1 MILLHSAYYTQFFKS
16 IFSIKKGNWLENLD
30 EHVHEDLRKHRS
42 YKGHSVRDLLRA
54 LRNKK
59 HHYNEL
65 PEVTKGWVF
74 VKKNSLKS
82 LRFSLTRETEQYCK
96 TSILACLKLQ
106 FYKKIHLSLANWCF
120 GQFVHIFWEG
130 HKILR
135 NIHLTFHLHYIGQ
148 K

>member
-1 MILLHSAYYTQFFKS
+1 MILLHSACYTQFFKS

-74 VKKNSLKS
+74 VKENLSNLSDFLSPEKQK
-82 LRFSLTRETEQYCK
+82 
-96 TSILACLKLQ
+96 
-106 FYKKIHLSLANWCF
+106 FYKALIHYFIGGHSFGFKFCRKWLFTNKKGIEKLS
-120 GQFVHIFWEG
+120 
-130 HKILR
+130 
-135 NIHLTFHLHYIGQ
+135 
-148 K
+148 

>member
-1 MILLHSAYYTQFFKS
+1 MRDLQLTQFYDWVCFDYKLKIAQLRS
-16 IFSIKKGNWLENLD
+16 KNKLTLSKNFNYFSIKKGNWLENLD

-74 VKKNSLKS
+74 VKKNL
-82 LRFSLTRETEQYCK
+82 L
-96 TSILACLKLQ
+96 ILSDFLSPEKLSNFIKLQ
-106 FYKKIHLSLANWCF
+106 FIVS
-120 GQFVHIFWEG
+120 
-130 HKILR
+130 
-135 NIHLTFHLHYIGQ
+135 
-148 K
+148 

>member
-1 MILLHSAYYTQFFKS
+1 M
-16 IFSIKKGNWLENLD
+16 D

-74 VKKNSLKS
+74 VKKNL
-82 LRFSLTRETEQYCK
+82 
-96 TSILACLKLQ
+96 SILSDFLLLEKLSNFTKLQ
-106 FYKKIHLSLANWCF
+106 FLNNKICSYTKETFVTSHLVRL
-120 GQFVHIFWEG
+120 V
-130 HKILR
+130 L
-135 NIHLTFHLHYIGQ
+135 
-148 K
+148 

>member
-1 MILLHSAYYTQFFKS
+1 MRSKNKRTLSKNLNY
-16 IFSIKKGNWLENLD
+16 FSIKKGNWLENLD

-74 VKKNSLKS
+74 VKKK
-82 LRFSLTRETEQYCK
+82 FS
-96 TSILACLKLQ
+96 Q
-106 FYKKIHLSLANWCF
+106 FS
-120 GQFVHIFWEG
+120 QIFS
-130 HKILR
+130 HQR
-135 NIHLTFHLHYIGQ
+135 N
-148 K
+148 